1 MGTFVQK
8 LKREFLNLKKDVLSL
23 IEHYRKFLCVCASNF
38 AQDFAIVLLVD
49 SRVEYFYFASCLLLM
64 QCVLALHKKRHF
76 PQISRYKQCLRM
88 RYFTGI
94 VGCLNKKE
102 WDISKMPFARRK
114 GSVGRP
120 CRVSAF
126 NRFLACPLWVKTLD
140 VLDFR
145 LASKNQLK
153 ILPLKALRKQ
163 TQK

>member
-49 SRVEYFYFASCLLLM
+49 SRVEHFCFASCLLLM
-64 QCVLALHKKRHF
+64 QCVFVPHKKRCY
-76 PQISRYKQCLRM
+76 PLISRYKQCLRM

-94 VGCLNKKE
+94 TGCLKE
-102 WDISKMPFARRK
+102 KGWDISKMPFARRTRPAE
-114 GSVGRP
+114 RP

-126 NRFLACPLWVKTLD
+126 NRFLLYPRSAYFRR
-140 VLDFR
+140 FR
-145 LASKNQLK
+145 L
-153 ILPLKALRKQ
+153 
-163 TQK
+163 